1 MLESSMPLISR
12 AVDPNQLREP
22 LQPGGLLPHQ
32 FVRLSERSIAHCSC
46 PAEAEAEALWRVRI
60 SGITRA
66 SERVGS
72 GRWCICSW
80 SAAGV
85 GRGIVGAR
93 PRPRC
98 AWSASVIGQ
107 RAGRRAPRPPPPPA
121 DKWKYRVWRRAAASP
136 GKTTAWPT
144 T

>member
-66 SERVGS
+66 SERAGRVGPVVYLFLVGGGCRPGHCRS
-72 GRWCICSW
+72 TAPAPVRVVGLSDRSAGRSPR
-80 SAAGV
+80 SAA
-85 GRGIVGAR
+85 
-93 PRPRC
+93 
-98 AWSASVIGQ
+98 
-107 RAGRRAPRPPPPPA
+107 
-121 DKWKYRVWRRAAASP
+121 AAAA
-136 GKTTAWPT
+136 GG
-144 T
+144 